1 MRRRLR
7 TVAALGLLMAACD
20 TAGLRPMQATL
31 TVRYDSLRTALSPTA
46 RDSLQAGQDLWVA
59 FWPRACDQ
67 DGGDAR
73 TFACARRRF
82 AERLAL
88 LESSDE
94 IALGVR
100 TYPQSVYRVVPSA
113 AGVEAH
119 PQAIIEWQRVGLD
132 AMVTNDRERALAEAL
147 RLWLE
152 GEQGTLT
159 IDSVADLRVERSLQR
174 TSAPGI
180 LLLETRRDRVE
191 HRTDRRMGDT
201 TRVYFS
207 IDLARALTPDEITA
221 IDPRGAA
228 DRR

>member
-7 TVAALGLLMAACD
+7 SVAALGLLMAACD
-20 TAGLRPMQATL
+20 TAGLRPMQAAL
-31 TVRYDSLRTALSPTA
+31 TVRYDSLRTSLSPAA

-67 DGGDAR
+67 DGGDSL

-100 TYPQSVYRVVPSA
+100 TYPQSIYRIVKSA

-132 AMVTNDRERALAEAL
+132 AMETNDGARALAEAL
-147 RLWLE
+147 TRWLE
-152 GEQGTLT
+152 AEQGTLT
-159 IDSVADLRVERSLQR
+159 IDSVADLRVDRSLRR
-174 TSAPGI
+174 TSAPGF
-180 LLLETRRDRVE
+180 LVLETRRDRLE
-191 HRTDRRMGDT
+191 HRTDTRVADT

-207 IDLARALTPDEITA
+207 IDLARPLAPDEVPA

>member
-1 MRRRLR
+1 MQ
-7 TVAALGLLMAACD
+7 AAL
-20 TAGLRPMQATL
+20 
-31 TVRYDSLRTALSPTA
+31 TVQYDSLRSALSPPA

-59 FWPRACDQ
+59 FWPRACDR
-67 DGGDAR
+67 DGGGDSL
-73 TFACARRRF
+73 TFACARERF

-100 TYPQSVYRVVPSA
+100 TYPQSVYRIVPSA
-113 AGVEAH
+113 ADVEAH

-132 AMVTNDRERALAEAL
+132 ARVTNDRERALANAL
-147 RLWLE
+147 NVWLE
-152 GEQGTLT
+152 AEQGALI

-180 LLLETRRDRVE
+180 LVLETRRDRVE
-191 HRTDRRMGDT
+191 HRTDRRTADT

-207 IDLARALTPDEITA
+207 IDLARPLTPDEVPA